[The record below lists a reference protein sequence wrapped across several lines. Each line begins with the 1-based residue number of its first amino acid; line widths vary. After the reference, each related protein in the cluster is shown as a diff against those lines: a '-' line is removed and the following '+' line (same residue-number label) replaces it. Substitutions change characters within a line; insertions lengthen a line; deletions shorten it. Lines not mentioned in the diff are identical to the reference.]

1 MMALVSKDLWNMRTA
16 FVSMG
21 IFAVFFISIF
31 RDQSLM
37 FMIAPIFFSTMV
49 GSSLAVDDMC
59 KWDLFAV
66 SSGVRRKDIVLS
78 KYMTGA
84 VASVVGC
91 CLGIV
96 LMLAFGVV
104 DGNVD
109 YIMTLQMIFTGLLL
123 ALVIC
128 GLTIAVY
135 FVTGDSTKGQ
145 YISIIVTVVAIIG
158 LVSASAVVSEILG
171 DIIPVM
177 GIVAILCLVVVA
189 VSYRA
194 SVSRFEA
201 RDL

>member
-21 IFAVFFISIF
+21 IFAVVFISIF

-91 CLGIV
+91 CL
-96 LMLAFGVV
+96 A
-104 DGNVD
+104 
-109 YIMTLQMIFTGLLL
+109 
-123 ALVIC
+123 
-128 GLTIAVY
+128 
-135 FVTGDSTKGQ
+135 
-145 YISIIVTVVAIIG
+145 
-158 LVSASAVVSEILG
+158 
-171 DIIPVM
+171 
-177 GIVAILCLVVVA
+177 CL
-189 VSYRA
+189 R
-194 SVSRFEA
+194 SVSSMGTSTTS
-201 RDL
+201 

>member
-1 MMALVSKDLWNMRTA
+1 MMALVSKDLWNIRTA

-21 IFAVFFISIF
+21 ILAVVFISIF
-31 RDQSLM
+31 RDQGLM

-66 SSGVRRKDIVLS
+66 SSGVRRRDIVRS
-78 KYMTGA
+78 KFVIGA
-84 VASVVGC
+84 TASAIGC

-96 LMLAFGVV
+96 LMLVFGIT
-104 DGNVD
+104 DGGID
-109 YIMTLQMIFTGLLL
+109 YGVTLQMIVTGLML

-145 YISIIVTVVAIIG
+145 YISIIVTMVAIVG

-177 GIVAILCLVVVA
+177 GVVAILCLVVV
-189 VSYRA
+189 VLSYRA